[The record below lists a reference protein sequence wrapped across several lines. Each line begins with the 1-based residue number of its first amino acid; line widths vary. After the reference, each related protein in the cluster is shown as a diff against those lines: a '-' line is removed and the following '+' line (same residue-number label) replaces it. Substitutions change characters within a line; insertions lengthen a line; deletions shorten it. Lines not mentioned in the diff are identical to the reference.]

1 LHGIERRFPRRLVN
15 LLNVFNRKVDHCVHF
30 MNDGEITIPVFEQT
44 GDGRNIF
51 HEIYYQ
57 QLLMEVKQ

>member
-1 LHGIERRFPRRLVN
+1 
-15 LLNVFNRKVDHCVHF
+15 
-30 MNDGEITIPVFEQT
+30 MNDGEIPIPVFEQT
-44 GDGRNIF
+44 GDDRNIL